1 MHARKLN
8 IKQWLY
14 EGHRMFKVA
23 DDFRVLRAEKYN
35 FFFLLK
41 VNELQLTI
49 GKKWGSLL
57 MIKHLEILA

>member
-14 EGHRMFKVA
+14 EGQRMFKMA
-23 DDFRVLRAEKYN
+23 DDFRVLRAGKYN